1 MKKFHPFFTIGT
13 IGIIVIASLHMLLAL
28 AFRLT
33 SVHTAFFTLYPVFI
47 AFLIIG
53 IALTVKR
60 QKLREF

>member
-28 AFRLT
+28 AFRLK